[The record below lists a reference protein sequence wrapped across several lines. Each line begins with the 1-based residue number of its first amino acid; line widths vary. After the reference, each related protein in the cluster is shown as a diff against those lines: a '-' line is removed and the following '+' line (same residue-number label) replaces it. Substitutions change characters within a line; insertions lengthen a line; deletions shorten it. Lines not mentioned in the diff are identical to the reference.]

1 MAIVGQ
7 AFVRLRVIGD
17 KLKGDISDA
26 TKKAVNDAAPDLK
39 ASGEGAGEHVGEG
52 LGDGVERGART
63 EIARIGDE
71 IGDALG
77 TAMGNSLGRS
87 LRNRIGGAV
96 RNGIAGGRTE
106 LNRAQDFFRP
116 VSDKFEKFFGDKSK
130 QFEGLFSKALTSGIS
145 LAVIALPSVLAF
157 LGAGIS
163 AVAATAVTALSSL
176 GPVAAGAA
184 FAAIGAFTAIKASAG
199 LIGLAMKQQT
209 PALLDFQ
216 DRLDTFKT
224 RIATPIQAG
233 LLSGLNAAMRISQ
246 PTIAA
251 LQPQL
256 TTLGVVVG
264 DIAIRFADMLRQ
276 GENTAR
282 LQRIFAAN
290 NVFVSEAG
298 RGATALGQA
307 FLILLDHISPITREL
322 GTLARQAGEWVLATI
337 QAAEASGRLDAFI
350 TTTWGFLKY
359 FVGILVDFAI
369 GIWNVFSAAHAASG
383 GMLTSLHDT
392 AAAFREWTGDPE
404 NRDRMITFFEK
415 MRTITAMLIGVFR
428 QLAGAAG
435 SALEGTNVDS
445 FASGLNTLVSVGQ
458 SVADV
463 FGQIRAAAGDQ
474 LQTMFSNLATLLTQ
488 LSNSGVIGTVTTAL
502 SNLFAII
509 SKLLAIPGV
518 GQLLAFGAG
527 LLAIWKTVSL
537 LWTVLGPVLSI
548 LWTLIEVVGGA
559 LVAAFGWIPVVIG
572 LVVAAL
578 VWFFTQTEIGRA
590 IIAAVWDF
598 IKNAIGAAVDAIVAA
613 WNWMVG
619 IFQSVWQWISG
630 IATAIWQAVSTAFN
644 NVVTAV
650 STAIQAVWNWIVS
663 VWTAIWGFIQPIL
676 QGIWSFISAVFDG
689 IRTVIETVL
698 NVILTIW
705 SYIWPLLALPIRILY
720 GVIILIWNAIY
731 AFFSMIIGAIVDFVV
746 WAWNG
751 MVSGITTALQAIW
764 DFISYIWNAI
774 WGFIQ
779 PIIQGIVDFVVER
792 WNNLVNNVKAALDW
806 IWGIIKGVWDTIWGF
821 IQPII
826 QTIVGFITDRWNNLV
841 NNVRNAM
848 NFVKDIISD
857 VWNAITGFIGGAMDK
872 IGGLISKGW
881 DFVTN
886 AGRAALDGIKSA
898 VNVVIDAINW
908 VIKGINWAIDLA
920 NKLPGPDIPNIPSI
934 PRLARGGV
942 VSPQGGGTLAMIAEA
957 GHPER
962 VEPLDPSGLSARDR
976 ALIDRLT
983 TAGSGANV
991 TVYIGTRELTELV
1004 DVVVED
1010 REDRLGDRLSTG
1022 TKG

>member
-39 ASGEGAGEHVGEG
+39 SSGEDAGTHVGEG
-52 LGDGVERGART
+52 LGDGVERGSRT

-71 IGDALG
+71 IGNALG

-87 LRNRIGGAV
+87 LRSRIGGAV

-106 LNRAQDFFRP
+106 LNRVQDFFRP

-157 LGAGIS
+157 LGAGIG
-163 AVAATAVTALSSL
+163 ALAATAVTALSSL
-176 GPVAAGAA
+176 GPAAAGAA
-184 FAAIGAFTAIKASAG
+184 LTAVAAFSAVKISAG
-199 LIGLAMKQQT
+199 LIGLALKQQT
-209 PALLDFQ
+209 PQLLDFQ
-216 DRLDTFKT
+216 DRLDKFKT
-224 RIATPIQAG
+224 SVATPIQAG
-233 LLSGLNAAMRISQ
+233 LLSGFNASMRI
-246 PTIAA
+246 
-251 LQPQL
+251 LQPVVRAIQPEL
-256 TTLGVVVG
+256 TDLGIVAGNV
-264 DIAIRFADMLRQ
+264 AMNFADAVRQ
-276 GENTAR
+276 GVMMDRIRLILATNNAFIAR
-282 LQRIFAAN
+282 AGQG
-290 NVFVSEAG
+290 VSSLA
-298 RGATALGQA
+298 QA
-307 FLILLDHISPITREL
+307 FIILLAHLSPITDFL
-322 GTLARQAGEWVLATI
+322 GSLVQDMGQWVLQTTL
-337 QAAEASGRLDAFI
+337 AAEASGQLDAFI
-350 TTTWGFLKY
+350 TRTFDSLRY
-359 FVGILVDFAI
+359 FVGILVDFGI
-369 GIWNVFSAAHAASG
+369 GIWNVFQAAFGASG
-383 GMLTSLHDT
+383 GMLTNLHDV
-392 AAAFREWTGDPE
+392 AANFRAWTGDTE
-404 NRDRMITFFEK
+404 NQDRMTAFFEK
-415 MRTITAMLIGVFR
+415 MRTITGLLIGVFR

-445 FASGLNTLVSVGQ
+445 FANGLNTLVSVGQ
-458 SVADV
+458 SVAGV

-488 LSNSGVIGTVTTAL
+488 LANSGVIGVLTLAL

-537 LWTVLGPVLSI
+537 LWTVLGPVISI

-559 LVAAFGWIPVVIG
+559 LVGAFGWIPVVIG

-619 IFQSVWQWISG
+619 IFQSVWQWISD

-644 NVVTAV
+644 NVVTTV
-650 STAIQAVWNWIVS
+650 STAVQAVWNWIVS
-663 VWTAIWGFIQPIL
+663 VWSAIWGFIQPIL
-676 QGIWSFISAVFDG
+676 NGIWSFISTVFDG
-689 IRTVIETVL
+689 IRSVIETIL
-698 NVILTIW
+698 NVIYEIW
-705 SYIWPLLALPIRILY
+705 IRVWPILALPIRILY

-1010 REDRLGDRLSTG
+1010 REDRLSDRLSTG